1 MNLAIDFGNT
11 SVKAGIFE
19 NNILK
24 EKLTGITSVELSR
37 VINAHPDY
45 NLILCSVSSEST
57 HFLNLIEKKDKLTIL
72 DYKTA
77 IPITNLYETPET
89 LGMDRLAAAVGAFTL
104 YPNSDCLIIDA
115 GTCITYDFLDAK
127 AQFHGGSISPGIKM
141 RFKALQHFTAK
152 LPLIDTLEY
161 VDIFGKNTS
170 DAIKVGVL
178 QGFKGEVESIIAV
191 FCQKYPNIN
200 IIVTGGDISFFET
213 KIKHSIFAVP
223 DLVLIGLNKILN
235 EQINV

>member
-11 SVKAGIFE
+11 AVKAGIFE
-19 NNILK
+19 NNILI
-24 EKLTGITSVELSR
+24 EKLTNITSVELSR

-57 HFLNLIEKKDKLTIL
+57 HFLNLIEKKDKLTLL
-72 DYKTA
+72 DFKTT
-77 IPITNLYETPET
+77 IPINNSYETPET

-104 YPNSDCLIIDA
+104 YPKSECLIIDA
-115 GTCITYDFLDAK
+115 GTCITYDFLDAE
-127 AQFHGGSISPGIKM
+127 ANFHGGSISLGIKM
-141 RFKALQHFTAK
+141 RYKALSHFTAK
-152 LPLIDTLEY
+152 LPLIESLIY
-161 VDIFGKNTS
+161 SDILGKNTT

-178 QGFKGEVESIIAV
+178 QGFKGEVESIIAL
-191 FCQKYPNIN
+191 FQQKYPNIK

-213 KIKHSIFAVP
+213 TIKHSIFAVP

-235 EQINV
+235 EQINA